1 MKVLMSGCD
10 SQGRWHLWWLSF
22 KMIFLIKAMCKSLVG
37 AWCLFSPILCFPD
50 SHKMLWSD
58 FKVTGIRLFQV
69 FFGPRCRYRPA
80 LHFRFFITTDLT
92 SFFLWQQAP
101 MCVDACQ
108 TTSTPQCAH
117 THFRQKAAIT
127 MFMSPSIIH
136 IYKSHNIYVIIIS
149 FFSTRH
155 LVGCSHMNHSN

>member
-37 AWCLFSPILCFPD
+37 AWCCS
-50 SHKMLWSD
+50 
-58 FKVTGIRLFQV
+58 RLF
-69 FFGPRCRYRPA
+69 FISPTLRRCYDLIPRSQGFTC
-80 LHFRFFITTDLT
+80 FRCSSAPVVDTDQLCISGFITTDLT
-92 SFFLWQQAP
+92 SFFLWQQAA